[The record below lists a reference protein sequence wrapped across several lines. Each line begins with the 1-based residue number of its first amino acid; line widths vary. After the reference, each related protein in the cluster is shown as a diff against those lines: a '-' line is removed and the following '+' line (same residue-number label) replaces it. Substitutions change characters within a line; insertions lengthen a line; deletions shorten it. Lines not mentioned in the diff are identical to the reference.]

1 VTINFDVLGSFMKN
15 LIGSYLKGRFVVT
28 VQGCRLGERKM

>member
-1 VTINFDVLGSFMKN
+1 MLDLKN